1 MAVLA
6 STLPGRLFDAINQN
20 DMTKKVDVIIIG
32 GSYSGLAAAMSLG
45 RAMINTLVID
55 AGKPCNRQTPHSHN
69 FLTRDGFTPS
79 EIAAISKSQVNA
91 YPTVEFFEAFAT
103 SATKS
108 ADGFQIEVGSGQ
120 SFVASQLIFATGIS
134 DIMPNIEGFAECWG
148 TSVLHCPYCHGYEV
162 RNVGTGI
169 IGNGEQAYEFA
180 KLISNWTN
188 KLTVFTNGASDFS
201 KVQSGSLR
209 KHGIDVI
216 ESEISELEHDQ
227 GKIKRIVF
235 KDGTSTAVEAIYSP
249 RPFVQHCALPEMLG
263 CDLTDEG
270 YVKTDGMHQTTIP
283 GVFACG
289 DNASRMRTVANAVAT
304 GTATGIMVSKRLIM
318 EGFN

>member
-20 DMTKKVDVIIIG
+20 DMTKKFDVIIIG